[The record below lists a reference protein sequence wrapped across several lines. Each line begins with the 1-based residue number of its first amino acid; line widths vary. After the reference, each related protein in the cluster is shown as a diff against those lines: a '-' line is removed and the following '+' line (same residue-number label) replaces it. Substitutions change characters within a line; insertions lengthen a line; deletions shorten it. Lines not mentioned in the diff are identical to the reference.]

1 MNIIGGL
8 EASWR
13 ERYGVAVAMPR
24 RPRSY
29 WLRLKSLLG
38 LRCAPTG
45 NGDQQVLGGLDTGT
59 LHLGGP
65 SNLACA
71 APDGSR
77 SENSSFGTSISVV
90 GGESLALTCMVVA
103 ASS

>member
-24 RPRSY
+24 RPRNY
-29 WLRLKSLLG
+29 WLRLKSLLR

-65 SNLACA
+65 SNLTCT

-77 SENSSFGTSISVV
+77 YDNSSYGTSISVV

-103 ASS
+103 TSS